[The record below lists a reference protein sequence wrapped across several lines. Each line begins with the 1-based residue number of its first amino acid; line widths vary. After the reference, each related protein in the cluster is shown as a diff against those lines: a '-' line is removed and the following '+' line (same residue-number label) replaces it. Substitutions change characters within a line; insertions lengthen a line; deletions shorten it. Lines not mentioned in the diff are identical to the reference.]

1 MVRDAG
7 QSALQP
13 LHGESQII
21 ANEHALGG
29 YQLMMQFAA
38 FLVVALGLAHSILG
52 ERYILM
58 RLFRREDL
66 PKIFGSAKFTAQTLR
81 FAWHITTVAWFG
93 FAALLVQIDQGQLTS
108 SSAAKIIG
116 FTSIASAFLP
126 LIITRGKHLSWLV
139 LFIIGGISLFW
150 GAA

>member
-1 MVRDAG
+1 
-7 QSALQP
+7 
-13 LHGESQII
+13 
-21 ANEHALGG
+21 
-29 YQLMMQFAA
+29 MMQFAA
-38 FLVVALGLAHSILG
+38 FLVVALGLTHSVLG

-66 PKIFGSAKFTAQTLR
+66 PRIFGSTQFTAQTLR

-126 LIITRGKHLSWLV
+126 LIITRGRHLSWLV
-139 LFIIGGISLFW
+139 LCIIGGIALFR